1 MAAGYR
7 TDMADEARSLWNRS
21 AGESTKLPGV
31 IAREENLGGLDVT
44 AVEITDEE
52 GARALGK
59 APGKYFSLDLP
70 VHFDRGAE
78 EFASAV
84 GTLAALISRCI
95 PEGADSVLVA
105 ALGNPDITPDA
116 LGSLAAGSI
125 LVTRHLKK
133 SGSPGFEGFFSLALC
148 RPGVPDRRGS
158 DHLGRL
164 LRQLGSG
171 SFRPSGGEL
180 PPPDPGVN

>member
-21 AGESTKLPGV
+21 AGANTELPGV
-31 IAREENLGGLDVT
+31 IAREENLGGLAVT
-44 AVEITDEE
+44 AVEITDEA

-116 LGSLAAGSI
+116 LGS
-125 LVTRHLKK
+125 
-133 SGSPGFEGFFSLALC
+133 PSL
-148 RPGVPDRRGS
+148 RRS
-158 DHLGRL
+158 
-164 LRQLGSG
+164 
-171 SFRPSGGEL
+171 
-180 PPPDPGVN
+180 